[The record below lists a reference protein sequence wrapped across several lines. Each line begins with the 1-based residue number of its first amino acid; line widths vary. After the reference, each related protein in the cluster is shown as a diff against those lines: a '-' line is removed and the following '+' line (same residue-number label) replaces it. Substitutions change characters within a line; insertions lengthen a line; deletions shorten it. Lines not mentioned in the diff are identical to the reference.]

1 MDKKARS
8 LPPTATQMDT
18 MSRTE
23 LLWLIK
29 RLQLQNSALR
39 SLASLFNQL
48 CFERITEEQRI
59 GFMNLARTQ
68 ASIAGVQFK
77 DERDS
82 QRSA

>member
-8 LPPTATQMDT
+8 LHPTAIQMDT

>member
-1 MDKKARS
+1 MDNKAKNLHIKAS
-8 LPPTATQMDT
+8 EMET
-18 MSRTE
+18 MSRYE
-23 LLWLIK
+23 LQMLIK